1 MPKLPTPQRGQ
12 PLDVSYVSS
21 IVEAVNDIYSKTA
34 NTANNN
40 TTISTAST
48 QTKNSA
54 AIINSAIWGFT
65 ERVANAA
72 TVTAGQEFP
81 FSVNFNCKYTPVVVA
96 TPWNVSGTDAGKN
109 ASVYISSV
117 TNTSATLVA
126 KFTSNGIA
134 TLDVNVLVIGIPP
147 QS

>member
-1 MPKLPTPQRGQ
+1 MC
-12 PLDVSYVSS
+12 SS
-21 IVEAVNDIYSKTA
+21 DL
-34 NTANNN
+34 
-40 TTISTAST
+40 
-48 QTKNSA
+48 
-54 AIINSAIWGFT
+54 
-65 ERVANAA
+65 
-72 TVTAGQEFP
+72 
-81 FSVNFNCKYTPVVVA
+81 VVVA

>member
-54 AIINSAIWGFT
+54 AIINSAI
-65 ERVANAA
+65 
-72 TVTAGQEFP
+72 
-81 FSVNFNCKYTPVVVA
+81 
-96 TPWNVSGTDAGKN
+96 
-109 ASVYISSV
+109 
-117 TNTSATLVA
+117 
-126 KFTSNGIA
+126 
-134 TLDVNVLVIGIPP
+134 
-147 QS
+147 